1 MFRATPQLPAFISAP
16 DVTAGLGKP
25 ARGKS
30 TGDDSGASTFP
41 FSAAPAISGDPGGG
55 RRDRV
60 APLPVRGRNP
70 RIEGLGMG
78 ISMVSL
84 APYGQVLPWRSREGG
99 LPVEQTLVGWG
110 EWFEWFPPACVCAS
124 RGLALARW
132 VLGRACGT
140 ASPAGAH
147 GTWPRSGRPLS
158 CHRRCFRGLS
168 TARSLDPQERMDALP
183 NGEAYRTCSE
193 SGEDAVCTNIHQME
207 PACARLDAYEVN
219 LQAGRIMC
227 GRVHRVRGLTP
238 LIYRIRRSCLPS
250 GSKSEPRRTSTASP
264 RAAHG

>member
-1 MFRATPQLPAFISAP
+1 MSRVFRATPQLPAFISAP

-30 TGDDSGASTFP
+30 TGDDGGASTLP

-70 RIEGLGMG
+70 RIERAGNGNKHGFTGPLWPGR
-78 ISMVSL
+78 SMAVN
-84 APYGQVLPWRSREGG
+84 GGG
-99 LPVEQTLVGWG
+99 LPVEQTLVGLG
-110 EWFEWFPPACVCAS
+110 EWFPPACVCAS
-124 RGLALARW
+124 RALALARW

-147 GTWPRSGRPLS
+147 GPWPRSGRPLS
-158 CHRRCFRGLS
+158 CHRGCFRGLS
-168 TARSLDPQERMDALP
+168 TARSLDPQERTDAHP
-183 NGEAYRTCSE
+183 NDESYRTCSE
-193 SGEDAVCTNIHQME
+193 SGEDAVGTNIHQPG
-207 PACARLDAYEVN
+207 PACTKIDAYEVN

-238 LIYRIRRSCLPS
+238 PIYRIRRELPA
-250 GSKSEPRRTSTASP
+250 KRKQIRTS
-264 RAAHG
+264 